1 MARIFIYSFW
11 TVVVQAVSI
20 FRDILLAKYFGTG
33 PDLHTWLVILIAP
46 GFIASAILSAF
57 PGALVPWISP
67 LSRETLPSSN
77 ELMSLASSIA
87 KKTFLALLIA
97 GIATA
102 MFNSSEIKLV
112 LAAIG
117 ISAVQVLI
125 GYLRGLVQSLKKVS
139 WVVGSPVVSTVF
151 VCALLFFQA
160 EKWGIA
166 ALPVGL
172 LIGYLLEAV
181 ILYSVVLR
189 SFQSGKQTKS
199 DLPGVEKNFWGI
211 VFAGLAMSSTLYVDQ
226 LSAQWLFGGGIP
238 ELTYGNKITAAIVG
252 LMGGALSVLLFPG
265 LASIGSKKSFKKYV
279 YKASAWLF
287 VLGFFSAAVLIFF
300 SKDLIQILFERGKF
314 QSADTEMV
322 SLMNI
327 YFLCQLPFYLG
338 GILGVYAL
346 QILKKSGIIVKI
358 AVINTVNNL
367 VLNIILGRMM
377 GLPGIA
383 LSTAIVYFGSMVMI
397 FYNLREVQHE

>member
-1 MARIFIYSFW
+1 M
-11 TVVVQAVSI
+11 VQAVSI

-33 PDLHTWLVILIAP
+33 PELHIWLAILIAP

-57 PGALVPWISP
+57 PGALIPWISP
-67 LSRETLPSSN
+67 LSRETLPSSGD
-77 ELMSLASSIA
+77 LVSLASSIA
-87 KKTFLALLIA
+87 KKTFAALAVA
-97 GIATA
+97 GVITA
-102 MFNSSEIKLV
+102 LVHSSEIKLV
-112 LAAIG
+112 LAAVA
-117 ISAVQVLI
+117 ISAVQILL

-151 VCALLFFQA
+151 VCLLLFFQA

-166 ALPVGL
+166 ALPMGL

-189 SFQSGKQTKS
+189 SFQSGRQSKN
-199 DLPGVEKNFWGI
+199 DLSGVEKNFWGI

-238 ELTYGNKITAAIVG
+238 ELTYGNKITAAVVG

-265 LASIGSKKSFKKYV
+265 LASIGSKKEFKKYV
-279 YKASAWLF
+279 YKASAGLF
-287 VLGFFSAAVLIFF
+287 VLGLLAAVVLIFF
-300 SKDLIQILFERGKF
+300 SKGLTQILFERGKF
-314 QSADTEMV
+314 QSDDTEMV
-322 SLMNI
+322 SLLNV

-346 QILKKSGIIVKI
+346 QILKKSGVIVKI

-367 VLNIILGRMM
+367 ILNIILGRLL

-397 FYNLREVQHE
+397 FYNLRNLAEAQHE